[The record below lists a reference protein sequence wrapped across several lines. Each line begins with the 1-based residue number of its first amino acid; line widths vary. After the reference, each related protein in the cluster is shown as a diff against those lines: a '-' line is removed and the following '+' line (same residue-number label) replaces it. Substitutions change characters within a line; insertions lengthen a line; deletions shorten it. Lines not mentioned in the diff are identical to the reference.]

1 MWGGGGVRIVF
12 GLVSMSCRRVFWC
25 LISFFLC
32 VGLCFFYFGVS
43 SLQGGKLSVSKQF
56 RSQLDSLM
64 ATLNECSPHYIRCIK
79 ANSVKK
85 PDVFMGGMIL
95 EQLKYSGVF
104 EAVEIRRSGYPCR
117 KTHSQFRHRYWML
130 ADRSTR
136 TLQLNDNHGNMKK
149 QCSVLIDVFSKSP
162 VGENEVNALGMTSK
176 MKGVKLGKTMVLYK
190 ADQQRELEQRRME
203 LVDCTIR
210 MGQKVLRGALGRM
223 LVQSLKMVDERHSNA
238 VTARC
243 LEGTV
248 GHGAVTTLSWMLEVQ
263 KRCDRKNIL
272 FKGLDVKITKLQDLV
287 HLLKKEQ
294 EIIETLHALSQGN
307 PLDNY
312 EQLVQWTQ
320 KADALNMSQYSM
332 YQAVLKDAGEKR
344 DAVAVIVNTKK
355 LLVVGLERN
364 DSKWWWWWW

>member
-1 MWGGGGVRIVF
+1 M
-12 GLVSMSCRRVFWC
+12 
-25 LISFFLC
+25 
-32 VGLCFFYFGVS
+32 
-43 SLQGGKLSVSKQF
+43 SKQF

-162 VGENEVNALGMTSK
+162 VGENEVNAVGMTSK

-294 EIIETLHALSQGN
+294 EIIETLHTLSQGN